1 MQSAWCVVHEARWET
16 FLLAQR
22 HCVCLCRWLATT
34 QFEPTDAR
42 KAFPCFDEPAMKA
55 NFSISIVRDQQHSA
69 VSNMDILENTTLPG
83 GLVRVQFRTS
93 VKMSTYL
100 VAFVVSDF
108 KHTES
113 YTSGTNGCRKV
124 KVSLCTG
131 DKPIHD
137 YVLTLRMCACMYTC
151 AQRFCV
157 FQHVLGYSWLWSN
170 FNKKLNSRALGIQ
183 LVDQLLRLN
192 RTFW

>member
-1 MQSAWCVVHEARWET
+1 
-16 FLLAQR
+16 
-22 HCVCLCRWLATT
+22 
-34 QFEPTDAR
+34 
-42 KAFPCFDEPAMKA
+42 MKA

-93 VKMSTYL
+93 VKMSSYL

-124 KVSLCTG
+124 RVCKVETEYMYVCFCMCICVYISLCV
-131 DKPIHD
+131 
-137 YVLTLRMCACMYTC
+137 YV
-151 AQRFCV
+151 CV
-157 FQHVLGYSWLWSN
+157 SQGF
-170 FNKKLNSRALGIQ
+170 A
-183 LVDQLLRLN
+183 
-192 RTFW
+192 